1 MRTGSKPM
9 QWFLNTRFHPG
20 KRIDQYCG
28 GKGFSLAN
36 VT

>member
-1 MRTGSKPM
+1 MRHGSEPM
-9 QWFLNTRFHPG
+9 QCSPNTRFHPG